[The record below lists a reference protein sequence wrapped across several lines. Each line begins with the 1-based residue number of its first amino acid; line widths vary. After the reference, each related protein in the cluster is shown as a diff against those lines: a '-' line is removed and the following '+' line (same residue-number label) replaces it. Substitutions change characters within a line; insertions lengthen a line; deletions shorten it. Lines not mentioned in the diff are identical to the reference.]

1 MSGVRVALIF
11 LLGILV
17 AQNAHSLP
25 AAGIGILR
33 SDTPDFSKRV
43 QHGIASWYGSEQQ
56 GHLTSNGER
65 FNRHAFT
72 AASRHLPYNAV
83 VRVTN
88 EANGRSVQV
97 RINDRGPW
105 VHGRIL
111 DLSEAAADTLDMKKS
126 GAAKVKV
133 EVISP
138 PTAQADNLP

>member
-1 MSGVRVALIF
+1 MSRVRVALIF

-43 QHGIASWYGSEQQ
+43 QHGIASWYGSEQD
-56 GHLTSNGER
+56 GHATASGEH
-65 FNRHAFT
+65 FDRHAFT
-72 AASRHLPYNAV
+72 AASRHLPFNTI

-88 EANGRSVQV
+88 ETNGRSVQV

-105 VHGRIL
+105 KRGRIL

-126 GAAKVKV
+126 GTAKVKV

-138 PTAQADNLP
+138 ASAQADNLP

>member
-1 MSGVRVALIF
+1 MSRVRVALIF

-43 QHGIASWYGSEQQ
+43 QHGIASWYDSEQQ

-126 GAAKVKV
+126 GTAKVKV